1 MTETGTWMPLYIG
14 DYLAD
19 TMHLTGGEHGA
30 YLLLIMHYWRNG
42 PLPDDDKTLA
52 SISRTERKEWA
63 NDVGPVVRQFF
74 SQKDGRLH
82 HKRIDGELAR
92 ARGIRTDAVGR
103 GRAGAAAKWGGTP
116 TAGATRSARLA
127 EARQKGRH
135 IPEEWQ
141 AMLEFCRY
149 SCVKC
154 AVTDVEIVKDHIKPI
169 YQGGSD
175 GIENLQPL
183 CVRCNAAK
191 GADVTDHRKDGWQY
205 ACAKAATISP
215 ERLHP
220 ASKMPAKMPANCLQT
235 PDPSPSPSP
244 VEKETVLRPVSKDET
259 LKRETP
265 LGCRLPA
272 DWGPGDEGAAFGRGL
287 GLDTARTLARFSD
300 YWAGQPGAK
309 GRKADWPAT
318 WRNWCRK
325 EAEDRGTLPL
335 SSPPDD
341 GPRRPTP
348 MSGGL

>member
-82 HKRIDGELAR
+82 HKRIDTELAKAVQNSSKR
-92 ARGIRTDAVGR
+92 RDAAHAR
-103 GRAGAAAKWGGTP
+103 WEQ
-116 TAGATRSARLA
+116 TRSKQNADA
-127 EARQKGRH
+127 YAN
-135 IPEEWQ
+135 
-141 AMLEFCRY
+141 A
-149 SCVKC
+149 S
-154 AVTDVEIVKDHIKPI
+154 DV
-169 YQGGSD
+169 Q
-175 GIENLQPL
+175 
-183 CVRCNAAK
+183 
-191 GADVTDHRKDGWQY
+191 
-205 ACAKAATISP
+205 
-215 ERLHP
+215 
-220 ASKMPAKMPANCLQT
+220 SKRTEPRAQ
-235 PDPSPSPSP
+235 SPSPSP

-272 DWGPGDEGAAFGRGL
+272 DWGPGDEGVAFGRGL

-335 SSPPDD
+335 SPPPDD